1 MAEAAVGLTRGWT
14 RAIGLAFLAL
24 AALGPG
30 CAGPIQ
36 GLYPPRPGEPAVSVY
51 VLSHGWHT
59 GIAVR
64 RADVPA
70 GLWPEHRDFEGSEFI
85 EVGWGDRDFYQAPE
99 GTSGLAL
106 RAAVWSRSSVLHVVG
121 FNGAVRRAFPA
132 SDVVELGVSARGL
145 ERLSAFIADAY
156 SRDGAGR
163 AMPLGPGQA
172 PVSRFYLAR
181 ETYYLWRTCN
191 TWTARALRAAGV
203 PITPLYAITAGN
215 VMYQVRRSGGGME
228 AE

>member
-1 MAEAAVGLTRGWT
+1 MRPGPSCRSTL
-14 RAIGLAFLAL
+14 LLAL
-24 AALGPG
+24 SALALVAG

-36 GLYPPRPGEPAVSVY
+36 SLYPPRPGEPAVSVY

-70 GLWPEHRDFEGSEFI
+70 GLWPEQRDFDGSEFI

-106 RAAVWSRSSVLHVVG
+106 RAAVWSRASVLHVVG
-121 FNGAVRRAFPA
+121 FSGAVRRAFPA

-145 ERLSAFIADAY
+145 ERLSAFIEDAY
-156 SRDGAGR
+156 ARDAAGR

-181 ETYYLWRTCN
+181 EPYYLWRTCN

-215 VMYQVRRSGGGME
+215 VMYQVRQSGEE
-228 AE
+228 ADSE

>member
-1 MAEAAVGLTRGWT
+1 MRPGPPSRSTVL
-14 RAIGLAFLAL
+14 LAL
-24 AALGPG
+24 SALALVAG
-30 CAGPIQ
+30 CAGPIR
-36 GLYPPRPGEPAVSVY
+36 GLYPLRPGERAVSVY

-70 GLWPEHRDFEGSEFI
+70 GVWPEHGDFAGSEFV

-106 RAAVWSRSSVLHVVG
+106 RAAVWSRASVLHVVG
-121 FNGAVRRAFPA
+121 FSGAARRAFPA
-132 SDVVELGVSARGL
+132 SDVVEIRLSTRGL
-145 ERLSAFIADAY
+145 ERLALFIQDAY
-156 SRDGAGR
+156 ARDAAGR

-181 ETYYLWRTCN
+181 EPYYLWRTCN

-215 VMYQVRRSGGGME
+215 VMYQARQSGEE
-228 AE
+228 ADTQ

>member
-1 MAEAAVGLTRGWT
+1 M
-14 RAIGLAFLAL
+14 RARVLVALSALVL
-24 AALGPG
+24 AAG
-30 CAGPIQ
+30 CAGPIR
-36 GLYPPRPGEPAVSVY
+36 GLYPPRPGEAAVSVY

-64 RADVPA
+64 RADVPP
-70 GLWPEHRDFEGSEFI
+70 GLWPEHGDFAGSEFV
-85 EVGWGDRDFYQAPE
+85 EVGWGDRDFYQAQE

-106 RAAVWSRSSVLHVVG
+106 RAAVWSRASVLHVVG
-121 FNGAVRRAFPA
+121 FNGAVGRAFPG

-145 ERLSAFIADAY
+145 ERLSAFIEDAY
-156 SRDGAGR
+156 ARDAAGR

-172 PVSRFYLAR
+172 PVSRFYVAR

-191 TWTARALRAAGV
+191 TWTARVLRAAGV

-215 VMYQVRRSGGGME
+215 VMYQVRRSGGATD